1 MRLILNVSAL
11 AAAALLAGCVPF
23 QSKPLS
29 PAATAA
35 HLDARTLDAPELK
48 AFLER
53 NLGREPA
60 EWPLKSWDFE
70 KLTLA
75 AFYYHPGL
83 EVARAQWAV
92 AKAGVTTAGGRPNP
106 TVGVVPEYNFNASS
120 SVSPWLPG
128 VNFDLPIETAGKRGR
143 RIARAQ
149 ALSESARLSIAAA
162 AMQVRG
168 NVRARLLEYE
178 AANRRADLLE
188 GQRQLEAA
196 RLELLEQR
204 VNAGALAQ
212 TELTPARITFIKTRV
227 DVAEARRQAREAR
240 GRIAEVLG
248 LPLKAIESVEF
259 HFAWDTRADTMTARA
274 AADLRRQALQFRPDL
289 LALLAEYAASQAAL
303 RLEIARQYPDVHLG
317 TGYQWDQGENKWSLG
332 LAVEL
337 PVLNRNQGPIAEAE
351 AKRAEVA
358 ARYAALQ
365 AKIIAEVDQALANV
379 APLREQV
386 LQTEELVRQQRSRL
400 QSVQAALQAGAADQL
415 EFQSA
420 QLELRVTE
428 LAHLESRVKE
438 QQALGQ
444 LEDAV
449 LLPAESLPAIE
460 QGRKDQAT
468 RDKL

>member
-1 MRLILNVSAL
+1 MRLILKVSAL
-11 AAAALLAGCVPF
+11 ATAALLAGCVRF

-29 PAATAA
+29 PADTAA

-53 NLGREPA
+53 NLGREFA
-60 EWPLKSWDFE
+60 GWPLKSWDFE

-120 SVSPWLPG
+120 GVSPWLPG

-149 ALSESARLSIAAA
+149 ALSESARLSLAAA
-162 AMQVRG
+162 AMQVRA

-196 RLELLEQR
+196 RLELLAQR

-212 TELTPARITFIKTRV
+212 TELTPARIAFIKTRV

-248 LPLKAIESVEF
+248 LPRKAIEGVEF
-259 HFAWDTRADTMTARA
+259 HFAWDTRPDTVTAQA

-289 LALLAEYAASQAAL
+289 LVLLAEYAASQSAL

-317 TGYQWDQGENKWSLG
+317 TGYQWDQGENKWALG
-332 LAVEL
+332 LTVEL

-358 ARYAALQ
+358 ARCAALQ
-365 AKIIAEVDQALANV
+365 AKIIAEVDQVLANV
-379 APLREQV
+379 TPLREQV
-386 LQTEELVRQQRSRL
+386 LQTEELVRQQRTRL
-400 QSVQAALQAGAADQL
+400 QSVQAASQAGAADQL
-415 EFQSA
+415 ELQSA

-468 RDKL
+468 RDKP